1 MPQTEC
7 LSQNAKDQGLLSD
20 NLGPMAKGPKNSAAV
35 RSRQLIHA
43 SVPVKK
49 FLAEKYNPVLWSLL
63 IRLDLAREAILPSK
77 DLWGPVNVPFN
88 HFYSTMGISCT
99 GKSILSNESSDFNPI
114 WRPNDHEIGR
124 PGA

>member
-7 LSQNAKDQGLLSD
+7 SSQNAKDQGLLSD

-63 IRLDLAREAILPSK
+63 IRLDLARFGLILDGTSAGSH
-77 DLWGPVNVPFN
+77 LTVQRPVGSRKCSLQP
-88 HFYSTMGISCT
+88 
-99 GKSILSNESSDFNPI
+99 IL
-114 WRPNDHEIGR
+114 
-124 PGA
+124 